1 MRRILNYFRQFARF
15 RRNAR
20 LYLLSNALSG
30 MTLGIFLVL
39 YNLYLTSLG
48 YRADFVGAVLFSG
61 TIGAGLAIF
70 PAGLCV
76 DRWSGKWILIGSSLL
91 IGLVGIGTI
100 LFRQPGPLLVC
111 AFLSGVGAAF
121 ALVIN
126 APFLTRNSVPAERPD
141 LFSLN
146 IVLTQIA
153 TVLGEVVGGALPV
166 WFARSPW
173 WMGSLPAWLNWL
185 LAAQTEPR
193 SYQLALL
200 VAGVIAV
207 PSFIPLFLLSE
218 DHPAQS
224 RQHPASEQ
232 QAVPWRD
239 WLDSTRRWVRPASLR
254 VLLVSPFIA
263 LVLVQTLTGLGA
275 GLLIPYFNLF
285 FVRHLHASSALFGL
299 LDGAANGLSA
309 FTTLCAP
316 WLARRIGRVNSIAL
330 TRLCSLPLMLIIG
343 FTGFLPLA
351 AGLYP
356 LREGLMD
363 MSNGVL
369 QVFSMEEVEERHRG
383 IANSAYQASY
393 QVAWALTSSLAGL
406 VIVYA
411 GYAPLFGGAALCYL
425 ATVLLLWGRFGGWW
439 RPTSSR
445 AEGEQRPTTV
455 FRRDDGERGHY
466 TLRDR
471 EARSL

>member
-1 MRRILNYFRQFARF
+1 MQRMLDYFRQLARF
-15 RRNAR
+15 QRNAR

-48 YRADFVGAVLFSG
+48 YREDFVGAALFAT

-91 IGLVGIGTI
+91 IGLAGIGTI
-100 LFRQPGPLLVC
+100 LFRQPGPLLVS

-121 ALVIN
+121 TLVIN
-126 APFLTRNSVPAERPD
+126 APFLTRNSLAAERPD

-166 WFARSPW
+166 WFAHNSW
-173 WMGSLPAWLNWL
+173 WIAPLPSWLNWL
-185 LAAQTEPR
+185 LAGQSEPR

-200 VAGVIAV
+200 VAGLIAI
-207 PSFIPLFLLSE
+207 PSFVPLFLLS
-218 DHPAQS
+218 DDPLAQNRS
-224 RQHPASEQ
+224 ALAVERAEPREAS
-232 QAVPWRD
+232 WRD
-239 WLDSTRRWVRPASLR
+239 WLVNARRWSRPAFLR
-254 VLLVSPFIA
+254 VLLLSPFFA
-263 LVLVQTLTGLGA
+263 LVLVQALTGLGA
-275 GLLIPYFNLF
+275 GLFVPYFNLF

-299 LDGAANGLSA
+299 LDGAANGLTA
-309 FTTLCAP
+309 LTTLCAP
-316 WLARRIGRVNSIAL
+316 WLARRIGRVSTIAL
-330 TRLCSLPLMLIIG
+330 TRLCSIPLMLVIG
-343 FTGFLPLA
+343 FTGSLPLA

-383 IANSAYQASY
+383 IANSAYQAAY
-393 QVAWALTSSLAGL
+393 QVANALTASLAGL
-406 VIVYA
+406 IIVYA
-411 GYAPLFGGAALCYL
+411 GYGPLFAGAALCYL
-425 ATVLLLWGRFGGWW
+425 ATVALLWGRFGGKQKVESPAFFSLT
-439 RPTSSR
+439 R
-445 AEGEQRPTTV
+445 
-455 FRRDDGERGHY
+455 
-466 TLRDR
+466 LR
-471 EARSL
+471 